1 MQNLHTWHLKY
12 HKVHSVTR
20 ENNLRCIHKSRKYIW
35 YSIFSIKKLNYNYN
49 KSAIFFITF
58 FHILSIYVLCK
69 ALFLH
74 NFYSLFKYNCLVS
87 CVKYGSAVSSPC
99 CFYIASRD
107 LCKAMLSSKFMKSSL
122 PEDSGLEHRMREYL
136 VLLLAGQATVSH
148 VDRPSVESYS
158 CLRRDD
164 TAGSRDIVFLPRHEL
179 RNKITTRNW
188 NYPRITIALGVIVG
202 CLCIDVYGSESSAP
216 LTASEHAQ
224 VSADFLV
231 CWEGP
236 GECQTF
242 CIQRTAKKRVV
253 HTAMQFWT
261 TDETRDRVGEYAN

>member
-1 MQNLHTWHLKY
+1 
-12 HKVHSVTR
+12 
-20 ENNLRCIHKSRKYIW
+20 
-35 YSIFSIKKLNYNYN
+35 
-49 KSAIFFITF
+49 
-58 FHILSIYVLCK
+58 
-69 ALFLH
+69 
-74 NFYSLFKYNCLVS
+74 
-87 CVKYGSAVSSPC
+87 
-99 CFYIASRD
+99 
-107 LCKAMLSSKFMKSSL
+107 MKSGL
-122 PEDSGLEHRMREYL
+122 PEDSSLEHRMPEYL

-164 TAGSRDIVFLPRHEL
+164 TASSRDIVFLPRHEL

-188 NYPRITIALGVIVG
+188 NYPRITIARGVIAG

-231 CWEGP
+231 CRGGP

-242 CIQRTAKKRVV
+242 CIQRTATAVFAFSRGKKNVKKKKEPCRV

-261 TDETRDRVGEYAN
+261 TDKTGGRVKEYAN

>member
-1 MQNLHTWHLKY
+1 MAPRFLLH
-12 HKVHSVTR
+12 VV
-20 ENNLRCIHKSRKYIW
+20 
-35 YSIFSIKKLNYNYN
+35 
-49 KSAIFFITF
+49 FISHHET
-58 FHILSIYVLCK
+58 YV
-69 ALFLH
+69 
-74 NFYSLFKYNCLVS
+74 
-87 CVKYGSAVSSPC
+87 
-99 CFYIASRD
+99 
-107 LCKAMLSSKFMKSSL
+107 KAMLSSKFMKSSL

-231 CWEGP
+231 CREGP

-242 CIQRTAKKRVV
+242 CIQRTATATFAFSRGKKAKKDKKKRVV